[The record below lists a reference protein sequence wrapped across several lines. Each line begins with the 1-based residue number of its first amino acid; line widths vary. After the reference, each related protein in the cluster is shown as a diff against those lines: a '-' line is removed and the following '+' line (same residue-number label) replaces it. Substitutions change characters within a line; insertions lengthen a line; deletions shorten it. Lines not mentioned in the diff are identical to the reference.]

1 MVTQGHM
8 YDAWWPMTGE
18 NSANV
23 IMHKDDVYGHT
34 WEQMVKDGYAWVQ
47 ITIFGRASAKRRQ
60 MRLENRRRWAYSD
73 NQKFVT
79 EAC

>member
-60 MRLENRRRWAYSD
+60 MRLDNRRRWAYSD
-73 NQKFVT
+73 NKKFVT